1 MVTLDKILEEVRN
14 RYDSA
19 VDSLRPPV
27 TSSDEQSLR
36 DSVGEIPESLL
47 GFLRWHDGENL
58 DAQEFVAGEYAP
70 FLGALQIAERY
81 SEVVDLATKDS
92 VLDLEVD
99 YIETDGP
106 VRSSQWCSGWIPFW
120 DYDVIWAIDLS
131 PAAGGILG
139 QVISVDWE
147 GNFNRVEA
155 DSLDSFFQRFL
166 TSLEQ
171 GRREL
176 RWSIRE

>member
-1 MVTLDKILEEVRN
+1 MELLEKILDAVRN
-14 RYDSA
+14 RYSSEI
-19 VDSLRPPV
+19 DSLRPPV
-27 TSSDEQSLR
+27 TSSDEKSLH

-47 GFLRWHDGENL
+47 EFLRWHDGENL

-70 FLGALQIAERY
+70 FLSALQIAERY
-81 SEVVDLATKDS
+81 SEVVDLVTKDS
-92 VLDLEVD
+92 ALDLEVD

-106 VRSSQWCSGWIPFW
+106 VRPSQWCSGWIPFW
-120 DYDVIWAIDLS
+120 DYDVVWAIDLS
-131 PAAGGILG
+131 PAVGGVLG

-155 DSLDSFFQRFL
+155 DSLDSFFLRFL

-176 RWSIRE
+176 RWSLRV